1 MNQINLFQQSAIL
14 WPIAGVL
21 GLFIGSYLNVVA
33 WRWYRQD
40 QQSPQQ
46 LGSRSKCPHCGRVLS
61 WKELVPIV
69 SFIVQRGR
77 CVKCK
82 AELGIRY
89 PLIELVT
96 AIVFSGIVAVYG
108 FHPITLLLLIL
119 ASIFLVLALVDSETQ
134 LIPDHLSIIAL
145 IVTGISLV
153 VLRVPNLLHR
163 PVLLGLPVFEHGIT
177 GLLIG
182 IGILGSIVLITKGR
196 GMGIGDIKL
205 AGVLGLS
212 LGGPATLLALFTGFV
227 SGAIVGLILIQGK
240 KASLKT
246 AVPFG
251 PFLVFGWL
259 VAILWS
265 TPIIA
270 WYTGLN

>member
-1 MNQINLFQQSAIL
+1 MNTTQAVNW
-14 WPIAGVL
+14 WPLAGVL

-46 LGSRSKCPHCGRVLS
+46 LASRSKCPHCSKVLS
-61 WKELVPIV
+61 WKELIPIV

-82 AELGIRY
+82 AQLSIRY
-89 PLIELVT
+89 PLVELAM

-108 FHPITLLLLIL
+108 FQPLSLLIL
-119 ASIFLVLALVDSETQ
+119 VIASIFIVIALVDSETQ
-134 LIPDHLSIIAL
+134 LIPDRLSIIAL
-145 IVTGISLV
+145 IITILGLV
-153 VLRVPNLLHR
+153 FLCVPNLLQR
-163 PVLLGLPVFEHGIT
+163 PILLDLPIFEHGIT
-177 GLLIG
+177 GALIG

>member
-1 MNQINLFQQSAIL
+1 MFDTQAVIMWSL
-14 WPIAGVL
+14 AGVL

-40 QQSPQQ
+40 QQSPHQ
-46 LGSRSKCPHCGRVLS
+46 LGSRSKCPHCGKMLS
-61 WKELVPIV
+61 WTELVPIV

-82 AELGIRY
+82 AQLGFRY
-89 PLIELVT
+89 PTVELTT
-96 AIVFSGIVAVYG
+96 AIIFASIVVVYG
-108 FHPITLLLLIL
+108 FHPISLLLLIL
-119 ASIFLVLALVDSETQ
+119 ASVFLVLALVDSETQ
-134 LIPDHLSIIAL
+134 LIPDRLSVIAL
-145 IVTGISLV
+145 AVTAFSLV
-153 VLRVPNLLHR
+153 ILRVPNLLHR
-163 PVLLGLPVFEHGIT
+163 PILLGLPTFEHGVV
-177 GLLIG
+177 GALIG
-182 IGILGSIVLITKGR
+182 VGILGSIVLVTKGR

-227 SGAIVGLILIQGK
+227 SGAIVGLVLIQGK

-259 VAILWS
+259 IAILWS